1 MKTFSIALCLIAA
14 SAVTSLAG
22 SLAGAKRVATEYK
35 LAQLEWKQQQLAGTP
50 SSDGVPNREQFG
62 DQMASQLSGSLHEP
76 WAMQYMV
83 WILRVDPALSA
94 EGTKYLIS
102 MAEKHHKDSPL
113 LGEFC
118 IALPLAG
125 EADPARAIRVKLLQ
139 EKTRFIKAVM
149 NSAARKSVKGQAALA
164 LSGVLARRGDEAGVN
179 SQRLQLIRKAIIDA
193 ADAKVGDTTVAELAR
208 EEIYRISK
216 LSKGALAPELVGTN
230 SGGVPMKL
238 SDYKGKIVVL
248 TFWSSWEQAESVIG
262 FSKKLQK
269 TYAGKPVEVI
279 GVNRDSLANLR
290 KLVVAGQSVGESFTD
305 PMGKLFH
312 QYRVTG
318 APICYVLDQE
328 GRIQYS
334 GAPGS
339 FVDFAVSA
347 LLQPKK

>member
-22 SLAGAKRVATEYK
+22 SLAGAERVATEYK
-35 LAQLEWKQQQLAGTP
+35 LAQLEWREQQLAGP
-50 SSDGVPNREQFG
+50 SGSQEAPNREQFG
-62 DQMASQLSGSLHEP
+62 DQMASQLRGALHES

-94 EGTKYLIS
+94 EGTKHLIS
-102 MAEKHHKDSPL
+102 VAEKHHKDSPL

-118 IALPLAG
+118 IALTSAG
-125 EADPARAIRVKLLQ
+125 ESDDQKAIRVKLLQ
-139 EKTRFIKAVM
+139 EKTRLIKAVM
-149 NSAARKSVKGQAALA
+149 NNGARKSVKGQAALA

-179 SQRLQLIRKAIIDA
+179 SQRLQLIRQAIIDA

-238 SDYKGKIVVL
+238 SDYKGKIAVL
-248 TFWSSWEQAESVIG
+248 IFWSSWEQAESVID
-262 FSKKLQK
+262 FSKKMQK
-269 TYAGKPVEVI
+269 TYSGKPVEVI
-279 GVNRDSLANLR
+279 GVNRDSLENLR
-290 KLVVAGQSVGESFTD
+290 RLVVAGQSVGESFTD
-305 PMGKLFH
+305 PTGKLFQ
-312 QYRVTG
+312 QYRVSS
-318 APICYVLDQE
+318 APFCYVIDQS
-328 GRIQYS
+328 GRVQYS

-347 LLQPKK
+347 LLNPPK